1 MTPPRILRLDS
12 MSEYR
17 IEKVRRHVS
26 MMLDGGQTLE
36 GDVFLQ
42 PTARYR
48 TGPQD
53 PADLLEEPEPFF
65 PLASD
70 GRDLLLVAKNQLRWL
85 QFANSGA
92 DTDLGG
98 VAEANV
104 EVTFT
109 DGSSTTGALRL
120 ETRVDRPRLLDF
132 LNDDHHQ
139 FLRLHVPQGVCLI
152 NRSKI
157 AQVRQRR

>member
-1 MTPPRILRLDS
+1 

-17 IEKVRRHVS
+17 IEKVRRRVS
-26 MMLDGGQTLE
+26 IMLEGGQQIR
-36 GDVFLQ
+36 GDLFLQ

-48 TGPQD
+48 PGPQD
-53 PADLLEEPEPFF
+53 PADLLDEPEPFF
-65 PLASD
+65 PVAAD
-70 GRDLLLVAKNQLRWL
+70 GDELVLVAKNQVRWVE
-85 QFANSGA
+85 FALDHA

-104 EVTFT
+104 KVTFT
-109 DGSSTTGALRL
+109 DGSSANGALRL

-132 LNDDHHQ
+132 LNADHQQ
-139 FLRLHVPQGVCLI
+139 FLRLYTPQGVCLV